1 MNVEDFDYPLPKGL
15 IAQRPTAVR
24 GDSRLMVLQGDGV
37 RHERFPDLP
46 EFMHEGDVLVLN
58 DTRVIPARL
67 KGRRRTG
74 GAVELLLLRREGDNW
89 SCLGKGRMREGES
102 ILIGDTSAEVLRKS
116 GGRLLVRF
124 DTPDFDAFL
133 REFGEMPVPPYIK
146 EELDDGDRYQTV
158 YASADGSIAAP
169 TAGLH
174 FTPALMRELSSKGVR
189 TATVTLHV
197 GPGTFLPVKT
207 AEVEGHSMEEEHF
220 EVPRDAARLINETVG
235 SNGRLFAVGTTTVR
249 ALESSQKDGRIV
261 ASKGWT
267 DLFIHPPYEFSVRM
281 DALITNF
288 HLPRSTVLMLVSA
301 YAGKDR
307 LLEAY
312 AQAVEEEYRFYSFGD
327 AMLVFR

>member
-1 MNVEDFDYPLPKGL
+1 MRVEDFDYPLPKGL
-15 IAQRPTAVR
+15 IAQRPTEVR

-37 RHERFPDLP
+37 RHKRFPDLP
-46 EFMHEGDVLVLN
+46 EYMDEGDTLVLN
-58 DTRVIPARL
+58 DTKVIPARL

-74 GAVELLLLRREGDNW
+74 GAVELLLLRKEGDNW

-102 ILIGDTSAEVLRKS
+102 ILVGDTSAEVLRKS

-124 DTPDFDAFL
+124 HTSDFDAL
-133 REFGEMPVPPYIK
+133 LKEFGEMPVPPYIK

-174 FTPALMRELSSKGVR
+174 FTPELMRELSSKGVR
-189 TATVTLHV
+189 IARVTLHV

-207 AEVEGHSMEEEHF
+207 ADIEDHSMEEEHF
-220 EVPRDAARLINETVG
+220 EIPGDAARLTSETVE
-235 SNGRLFAVGTTTVR
+235 SSGRLFVVGTTAVR
-249 ALESSQKDGRIV
+249 ALESSQKDGRVV

-267 DLFIHPPYEFSVRM
+267 DLFIHPPYEFGLSM

-307 LLEAY
+307 LLDAY
-312 AQAVEEEYRFYSFGD
+312 RQAIEEEYRFYSFGD